1 MKRVELRE
9 ANQRLSEMVKLLRA
23 GQSAILTHRGKPLAV
38 LKPLPEP
45 VDAEAMIRRL
55 EFMGLVRAAAKQT
68 SQPRWTARPLKGVP
82 LSQTLRDERDR
93 V

>member
-1 MKRVELRE
+1 MKRTSLRE
-9 ANQRLSEMVKLLRA
+9 AKQWFSELVELLQA
-23 GQSAILTHRGKPLAV
+23 GQSLLLTHRGKPLAV

-45 VDAEAMIRRL
+45 IDADAIIRRL
-55 EFMGLVRAAAKQT
+55 EFMGLVRGAAKQT
-68 SQPRWTARPLKGVP
+68 ALPRWTARPLKGVP

>member
-1 MKRVELRE
+1 MKHIGLRE
-9 ANQRLSEMVKLLRA
+9 ANQRFSELVKLLRA
-23 GQSAILTHRGKPLAV
+23 GQSALLTHRGKPLAV

-45 VDAEAMIRRL
+45 IDADAIIRRL
-55 EFMGLVRAAAKQT
+55 GFLGLVRAATKQT
-68 SQPRWTARPLKGVP
+68 ALPRWTARQLKGVP

>member
-1 MKRVELRE
+1 MKHIGLRE
-9 ANQRLSEMVKLLRA
+9 ANQRFSELVKLLRA
-23 GQSAILTHRGKPLAV
+23 GQSALLTHRGKPLAV

-45 VDAEAMIRRL
+45 VDADAIIHRL
-55 EFMGLVRAAAKQT
+55 EFMGLVRAASKRTAL
-68 SQPRWTARPLKGVP
+68 PRWTARPLKGVP

>member
-1 MKRVELRE
+1 MKRIGLRE
-9 ANQRLSEMVKLLRA
+9 ANQRFSELVKLLRA
-23 GQSAILTHRGKPLAV
+23 GQSALLTHRGKPLAV

-45 VDAEAMIRRL
+45 IDSDATIRRL
-55 EFMGLVRAAAKQT
+55 ESIVLLRAAAKQT
-68 SQPRWTARPLKGVP
+68 PLPRWTARPLKGVP